1 MTGRRLL
8 HVAFSDDWEACG
20 RFGEYDVATRRTL
33 FDDAGHI
40 HATTAG
46 GLPAVLRDVY
56 GDATEALVL
65 AVIDEDALAV
75 QGIPVTWGPAAGGL
89 SPRIG
94 ALLPMDRETVVA
106 VLEVGRGPDG
116 WVVPD
121 LSGLDV
127 RETAP
132 ETAPKAAPGAGP
144 GVSPA
149 GS

>member
-33 FDDAGHI
+33 VDDAGHV
-40 HATTAG
+40 HATTAS
-46 GLPAVLRDVY
+46 GLAAVLRGVY

-65 AVIDEDALAV
+65 VVVDEGSLET
-75 QGIPVTWGPAAGGL
+75 QGIPVRWEPDGTGAA

-94 ALLPMDRETVVA
+94 GPLPMDRETVVA

-116 WVVPD
+116 WAAPD
-121 LSGLDV
+121 LAGLDV

-132 ETAPKAAPGAGP
+132 PF
-144 GVSPA
+144 SPA